1 MNPPDR
7 RWAGAPPNMSLGSA
21 SLLLSGQSWWLAV
34 LLLSYSHNNKTL
46 IVYLFKGFMSL
57 ITWIQLH
64 LLRICES
71 GVSQSKMETDPNFVQ
86 NIPFII
92 NAKGQRCAKNNLFC
106 PCFAYV
112 FEGVARVETGSK
124 NICIQFDIDWD
135 VQSRSPRIQEY
146 AEFPYAVSQF
156 FYARIQYEI
165 PASLCTW
172 GPWSSD

>member
-34 LLLSYSHNNKTL
+34 LLLRYSHNNKTL

-57 ITWIQLH
+57 ITCLQLH
-64 LLRICES
+64 LLRIHES
-71 GVSQSKMETDPNFVQ
+71 VTVKDGNSSHFVQ

-92 NAKGQRCAKNNLFC
+92 NYKGERCAKKNIFY

-112 FEGVARVETGSK
+112 FEGVARVETGLK
-124 NICIQFDIDWD
+124 NIGDQFDVEWD
-135 VQSRSPRIQEY
+135 VQSRLDSGVRICS
-146 AEFPYAVSQF
+146 FTVS
-156 FYARIQYEI
+156 YARIQYEI

-172 GPWSSD
+172 GPWSSR